1 MFKKIFVFSLSI
13 LFCLTILTP
22 AVAQL
27 GNFKNALEI
36 TNQSAQK
43 TGLNTSENSTVEAY
57 VTRLTGY
64 ALSLIGII
72 FFVLMIYG
80 GFKWMLAKGDTK
92 DVETAKDTITMAII
106 GIIVVI
112 LAYAISQF
120 LITRIVAAVTT

>member
-1 MFKKIFVFSLSI
+1 MKKIFSWLAVIFSSFALAPYCLAQYGLQETAKGAGVPMEGTIQTRVGQI
-13 LFCLTILTP
+13 LG
-22 AVAQL
+22 A
-27 GNFKNALEI
+27 G
-36 TNQSAQK
+36 
-43 TGLNTSENSTVEAY
+43 
-57 VTRLTGY
+57 
-64 ALSLIGII
+64 LSLIGVI
-72 FFVLMIYG
+72 FFALMIYG